1 MKNNIK
7 ELREQHKMTQQECAN
22 IFGVK
27 LRAWQTYEQGV
38 SEPKFEMLLKIA
50 DYFNV
55 SLDYLLGREPVENPF
70 ENLIKPVSDDKFIEL
85 YSGLPEYA
93 KSIFLET
100 MAKLSKAVTENE
112 PMNNDISITTTLGTI
127 EDERQADEAA
137 RQDAG

>member
-1 MKNNIK
+1 
-7 ELREQHKMTQQECAN
+7 MTQQECAN
-22 IFGVK
+22 IFSVK

-38 SEPKFEMLLKIA
+38 SEPKFDMLVKIA

-70 ENLIKPVSDDKFIEL
+70 EHLIKPVSDNKFIEL

-100 MAKLSKAVTENE
+100 MARLSKAITENE
-112 PMNNDISITTTLGTI
+112 TTNKCINVTTTLGAN
-127 EDERQADEAA
+127 EDDRQANEIA